1 MALGCA
7 AGLLAAAAVPAGAQT
22 GALSSLIV
30 ANLSPAFSPGVTQ
43 YSVPRTTSCSV
54 AVTAT
59 LADTSNR
66 LYIQSTET
74 ASGATRQAWVCDGRT
89 KIEIVVYKVWTE
101 AGRYTI
107 SVVDGMGTTT
117 TTTGSTT
124 TTTPTPATEPTP
136 QPAPA
141 PVPYSGPLPAPLPT
155 DGPTALRLLEQGT
168 FGPTAAGVALVK
180 ANGVD
185 HWFAQQWTM
194 PETSIPDGL
203 DNNQLRAHVFLSMA
217 NAPDQLRQRVAFAL
231 SQTLVVSTAKNV
243 NGFEMI
249 PWVRLLSRHAFG
261 NYRTLLREVALS
273 PSMGKYLDLAN
284 SRKAMNGSAPNENFP
299 RELMQLFTIG
309 LWKLNQDGTYEV
321 DGAGQLIPTYT
332 QKDVTE
338 VARALT
344 GWTYP
349 TKPGATP
356 LSANP
361 EYFVGL
367 MEPRPA
373 SHDTGAKAL
382 PGAVTLPANQT
393 VTKDLDDV
401 IDALFQHPNTPP
413 FVATR
418 LIRSLASSN
427 PSPGFISRVAD
438 VFVNNGQGER
448 GDLAAVVKAILTD
461 PEGSIADPA
470 GGRLKD
476 PILLVIGLGRA
487 LGAQI
492 TDPNMFMYVLGN
504 LGQAVLSPP
513 TVFSFYSPLASLPH
527 HPDLVGPE
535 FQIYSPALAIQRA
548 NFVYAILNGEF
559 SGSFKV
565 DLLPFTAVA
574 GDPAALVEK
583 VNQTLLLGRMSPEL
597 RQIITS
603 ATKAASDSRQ
613 RALGALYLAAISA
626 EFAVHTAWLP

>member
-1 MALGCA
+1 MALVCA
-7 AGLLAAAAVPAGAQT
+7 ASLLAAAAPAAAQT
-22 GALSSLIV
+22 GALSGLVV
-30 ANLSPAFSPGVTQ
+30 AGLSPAFSPGATQ
-43 YSVPRTTSCSV
+43 YSIPRTSSCSV

-59 LADTSNR
+59 LADSANR

-89 KIEIVVYKVWTE
+89 KIDIVVYKVWTE
-101 AGRYTI
+101 VGRYTI
-107 SVVDGMGTTT
+107 AVIDGMGTTT
-117 TTTGSTT
+117 TTTTNTT
-124 TTTPTPATEPTP
+124 TTTTTPATEPTP
-136 QPAPA
+136 QPEPA

-155 DGPTALRLLEQGT
+155 DGLTALRLLEQGT
-168 FGPTAAGVALVK
+168 FGPTAADVALVK
-180 ANGVD
+180 ADGAD
-185 HWFAQQWTM
+185 RWFARQWTLS
-194 PETSIPDGL
+194 ETAIPDGL
-203 DNNQLRAHVFLSMA
+203 DNNRLRSQVFLNMA
-217 NAPDQLRQRVAFAL
+217 NAPDQLRQRVMFAL

-243 NGFEMI
+243 NGYEMI

-284 SRKAMNGSAPNENFP
+284 SRKATNGSAPNENFP

-309 LWKLNQDGTYEV
+309 IWELNQDGTYRV
-321 DGAGQLIPTYT
+321 DATGWPIPTYT
-332 QKDVTE
+332 QKDVAE

-349 TKPGATP
+349 TRPGATP
-356 LSANP
+356 LSTNP
-361 EYFVGL
+361 EYFVGM

-382 PGAVTLPANQT
+382 PGGVTLPANQT

-413 FVATR
+413 FVAAR
-418 LIRSLASSN
+418 LIRSLATSN
-427 PSPGFISRVAD
+427 PSPGFVARVAD
-438 VFVNNGQGER
+438 VFVNNGSSVR
-448 GDLAAVVKAILTD
+448 GDLAAVVRAILTD
-461 PEGSIADPA
+461 PEASIPDPV

-476 PILLVIGLGRA
+476 PVLQVIGLGRA

-492 TDPNMFMYVLGN
+492 TDPNMFMYIFGN

-527 HPDLVGPE
+527 HPDLFGPE
-535 FQIYSPALAIQRA
+535 FQIYGPALAIQRA
-548 NFVYAILNGEF
+548 NFIYTILNGEF
-559 SGSFKV
+559 GNAFRV
-565 DLLPFTAVA
+565 DLLPFTSVA
-574 GDPAALVEK
+574 GNPAALVEK
-583 VNQTLLLGRMSPEL
+583 VNQTLLFGRMSKDL
-597 RQIITS
+597 RQIITA
-603 ATKAASDSRQ
+603 ATAATSDSRQ

-626 EFAVHTAWLP
+626 EFAVHTGWLP